1 MPAQSFLEEV
11 IRLGG
16 LPVTRAT
23 AHAWMKH
30 DGHDARTCDYT
41 AFSATQVFGQ
51 EPMTLAEVLEFIGDA
66 PAQPTAQQKID
77 YINLHFSCLTE
88 AQKTLVAEGKVKR
101 HYVLNHERDADPEAK
116 ADGRIIG
123 DYASRLIGQR
133 AYDMGLPLT
142 VIPAGRIRDA
152 YLERASLH
160 AAPAAIRAPQVLA

>member
-41 AFSATQVFGQ
+41 AFSAQQVFGQ

-66 PAQPTAQQKID
+66 PAQPSVQQKLD
-77 YINLHFSCLTE
+77 YIDLHFSTITE
-88 AQKTLVAEGKVKR
+88 ARDTLVAEGKVKR
-101 HYVLNHERDADPEAK
+101 HYTLDHERDADPEAK

-123 DYASRLIGQR
+123 DYAARLIGQR
-133 AYDMGLPLT
+133 AAERGLPITLLS
-142 VIPAGRIRDA
+142 AGRVRDA
-152 YLERASLH
+152 YLEHASLRS
-160 AAPAAIRAPQVLA
+160 APSVIRAPQVAI